1 MQNITRSFL
10 LIVLA
15 TCGLATSADAHHA
28 ANAFFA
34 GDIVIREGTLRGAKI
49 VNPHSYLR
57 LTLDDGTDWVFE
69 TQQSATV
76 LRQLG
81 FTAEMFAAG
90 RRVMLSGD
98 SNQDGK
104 KVARWRTFTFLD
116 QSADGDL
123 DVYIVGR
130 IEETELIQDIR
141 SAGNSCE
148 NGIEQ
153 CYRLS
158 RSARV
163 EIEQNHSEEMM
174 PW

>member
-1 MQNITRSFL
+1 MLSITRSL
-10 LIVLA
+10 LLVVPATWVLA
-15 TCGLATSADAHHA
+15 TSVDAHHA
-28 ANAFFA
+28 ANAFFG
-34 GDIVIREGTLRGAKI
+34 GDIVIKEGTLRGVKI

-57 LTLDDGTDWVFE
+57 LTMDDGTDWVFE
-69 TQQSATV
+69 TQQSGTV

-81 FTAEMFAAG
+81 FTADMFSNG
-90 RRVMLSGD
+90 RRIILSGD

-116 QSADGDL
+116 PSDDGDL

-130 IEETELIQDIR
+130 IEESALIQEIR
-141 SAGNSCE
+141 SAGLSCE

-158 RSARV
+158 SNVRAQ
-163 EIEQNHSEEMM
+163 IEKNHSDEPML
-174 PW
+174 W